1 MTKQRYLLSG
11 LALMVLMSA
20 CTSKTAS
27 TPPTTAV
34 AGVPNPPSA
43 QSSSL
48 NSSNS
53 DSSAPST
60 ATRSFPAPTTSS
72 GSSKLLPVPQL
83 IPPTSSLERMP
94 QIATGRPDPFAALAV
109 PATVSYK
116 ASTPAA
122 PQTSANTPTLPPPA
136 APSVATVPVPALPPL
151 PSLQP
156 ATTNVNQLPSVTIP
170 DRLVTPQSMAQAI
183 EISGVVE
190 VGGKTNIIVQVPDEH
205 TSRYVEVGD
214 YLANGKVLVK
224 RVEMGAEP
232 VVVLEENGSE
242 VTRYIG
248 GGNSLAGLM

>member
-1 MTKQRYLLSG
+1 MKTQRYLLG
-11 LALMVLMSA
+11 WLALIALVSA

-27 TPPTTAV
+27 TSPTTSV
-34 AGVPNPPSA
+34 ATVPSA
-43 QSSSL
+43 QSGVQ
-48 NSSNS
+48 S
-53 DSSAPST
+53 DTST
-60 ATRSFPAPTTSS
+60 QATAANPFPAPTVSAGDS
-72 GSSKLLPVPQL
+72 RLLPVPQL

-94 QIATGRPDPFAALAV
+94 QIAAGRPDPFAALAV

-116 ASTPAA
+116 AATPAPA
-122 PQTSANTPTLPPPA
+122 AANPPVLPPA
-136 APSVATVPVPALPPL
+136 TTASTVATVPVTALPPL
-151 PSLQP
+151 PTLQP
-156 ATTNVNQLPSVTIP
+156 ATTNVNQLPNVTVP
-170 DRLVTPQSMAQAI
+170 DRLATPQSMAQAI

-205 TSRYVEVGD
+205 TSRDVEVGD

-232 VVVLEENGSE
+232 VVVLEENGAE

>member
-1 MTKQRYLLSG
+1 MSKQRYFLSG

-27 TPPTTAV
+27 TPPTTSV
-34 AGVPNPPSA
+34 AGVPSP
-43 QSSSL
+43 QSETQ
-48 NSSNS
+48 SSNS
-53 DSSAPST
+53 PSST
-60 ATRSFPAPTTSS
+60 ATTSFPSPTTSS

-94 QIATGRPDPFAALAV
+94 QIAVGRPDPFAALAV
-109 PATVSYK
+109 PATVSYR
-116 ASTPAA
+116 AATPSA
-122 PQTSANTPTLPPPA
+122 PQTTANTPALPPA

-151 PSLQP
+151 PTLQP

-170 DRLVTPQSMAQAI
+170 DRLATPQSMAQAI

-232 VVVLEENGSE
+232 VVVLEETE
-242 VTRYIG
+242 PK
-248 GGNSLAGLM
+248 